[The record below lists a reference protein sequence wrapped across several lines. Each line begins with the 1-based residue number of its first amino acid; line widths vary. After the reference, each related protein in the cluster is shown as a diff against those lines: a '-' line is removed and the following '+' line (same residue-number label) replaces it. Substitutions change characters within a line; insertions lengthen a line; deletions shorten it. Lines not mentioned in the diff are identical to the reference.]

1 MRSRTISMGVVV
13 VLAVCSTLYA
23 DSSNPFQGKHPIKLG
38 PAADVSTSAVARQVL
53 RRNIQQLGYSTRAL
67 AFDIDPAE
75 CAVYPAPE
83 GYEYLKVNDL
93 KPTGRPGEPELP
105 MKSFVVELD
114 KADHVYGVEIA
125 KDACQRDQHGRKATR
140 LLQVRDRSGHF
151 GECLESPCGRCKRV
165 GILDRPRR

>member
-1 MRSRTISMGVVV
+1 MRSRAISIAA
-13 VLAVCSTLYA
+13 VLLLACGSAIYS
-23 DSSNPFQGKHPIKLG
+23 DPSNPFQGKRPIKLG
-38 PAADVSTSAVARQVL
+38 PAADVSTSAVTRQVL
-53 RRNIQQLGYSTRAL
+53 RGNIQQLGPSKRML
-67 AFDIDPAE
+67 AFEIDPAE

-105 MKSFVVELD
+105 MKTLVVELD
-114 KADHVYGVEIA
+114 RADHVYGIEIA
-125 KDACQRDQHGRKATR
+125 KDACQRDQHGRRAIR

>member
-1 MRSRTISMGVVV
+1 MRSRTILIAV
-13 VLAVCSTLYA
+13 VLVLAFCSALYS
-23 DSSNPFQGKHPIKLG
+23 DSGNPFQGKRPVKLG
-38 PAADVSTSAVARQVL
+38 PAADVSTSAVTRQVL
-53 RRNIQQLGYSTRAL
+53 KGNMHQLAHETRAL
-67 AFDIDPAE
+67 AFEIDPAA

-105 MKSFVVELD
+105 MKTLVVEVD
-114 KADHVYGVEIA
+114 RADHVYGVEIA